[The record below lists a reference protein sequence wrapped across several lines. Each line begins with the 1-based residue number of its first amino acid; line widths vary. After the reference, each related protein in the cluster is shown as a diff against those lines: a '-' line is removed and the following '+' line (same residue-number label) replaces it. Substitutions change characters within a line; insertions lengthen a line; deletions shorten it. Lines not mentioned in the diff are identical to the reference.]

1 MTPNIVDKL
10 STTQVLG
17 LSSRS
22 SCGCSS
28 RRYRCGGS
36 RRCSCWDYAFF
47 ATTMALGLTTAPS
60 M

>member
-22 SCGCSS
+22 SCGCS
-28 RRYRCGGS
+28 RRYRRGGS
-36 RRCSCWDYAFF
+36 RRCWDYAFF